1 MLDRMTRWSPWLGL
15 AGLMTMLLG
24 LVWDLRLHRL
34 SPETTANEGVLAP
47 ENPGHHLFAAGLALL
62 VVAFGLF
69 LLGRLR
75 EGQRGPLARLA
86 LAGALATTAGLA
98 SLALLLGASATYPGG
113 HDHGAVAA
121 EASAADHDQVSAVPG
136 GHDHGNATAAGST
149 SSLPGVQH
157 PHGTGVPITAQQ
169 LLAAADLVQRVREA
183 ARRYEDV
190 RVAEAEGYRMT
201 TRTFLFHYVNPTY
214 YLDNRTLEV
223 DRIESLVYARG
234 PDGSLKLVGV
244 MFMVRPGL
252 EPPDFGGP
260 LTGWHLHDNLC
271 INPSTWMVEAL
282 SDSPSGCPR
291 GTVHV
296 VTGQMLHVWLVD
308 TPAGVFADMG
318 EVIPY
323 LLQMGYRLR

>member
-1 MLDRMTRWSPWLGL
+1 MLSRLERWAIWLVV
-15 AGLMTMLLG
+15 AGLGALLAG
-24 LVWDLRLHRL
+24 LVWDLAVHRL
-34 SPETTANEGVLAP
+34 APEATAHEEVLAP
-47 ENPGHHLFAAGLALL
+47 GNPGHHLFAAGLAVLVAGFCLL
-62 VVAFGLF
+62 AVTR
-69 LLGRLR
+69 LL
-75 EGQRGPLARLA
+75 QRPPASLSGLA
-86 LAGALATTAGLA
+86 LAGALPVVVGLA
-98 SLALLLGASATYPGG
+98 CAALALGATATHPEGTG
-113 HDHGAVAA
+113 EVVGAVEVEEHAHAA
-121 EASAADHDQVSAVPG
+121 SLGTGHEHQQQADAASPVP
-136 GHDHGNATAAGST
+136 
-149 SSLPGVQH
+149 SLPGVEH

-169 LLAAADLVQRVREA
+169 LLATAELVQRAREA

-201 TRTFLFHYVNPTY
+201 TRTFLYHYVNPTY
-214 YLDNRTLEV
+214 YLDNRTLDV

-308 TPAGVFADMG
+308 TPAGVFADA
-318 EVIPY
+318 EQVIPY
-323 LLQMGYRLR
+323 LLRLGYRFR